1 MAAYGLPKDT
11 DEQKLK
17 RSSKIQDALKVA
29 IDAPMEC
36 AFWRQKLCLC
46 VERSQ
51 KLVRQY
57 NISTQELLFWPQG
70 CF

>member
-17 RSSKIQDALKVA
+17 RSSKIQDALKAA

-36 AFWRQKLCLC
+36 AFLAQKLCLC

-51 KLVRQY
+51 KLVTS
-57 NISTQELLFWPQG
+57 I
-70 CF
+70 